1 MRPQNLP
8 SQATKINLGTP
19 HSPPP
24 TLLGSGQ
31 AQIQTQSPH
40 SSKPGTAPPLPREVR
55 GGGREGLAAPVAP
68 ADPDSGSSAT
78 ISRAPPPRS
87 ASTFPSQGPTR
98 GRTWLH
104 TPLHS
109 LLLPT
114 LAKSPHL
121 GHGDRFTPAPFKACS
136 WDERTSQVT
145 KSTQLCSLEPWPLLT
160 LSQGALPCPPPPHPA
175 RSAAP

>member
-55 GGGREGLAAPVAP
+55 GGGGR
-68 ADPDSGSSAT
+68 GSQLLW
-78 ISRAPPPRS
+78 RR
-87 ASTFPSQGPTR
+87 
-98 GRTWLH
+98 L
-104 TPLHS
+104 TP
-109 LLLPT
+109 
-114 LAKSPHL
+114 
-121 GHGDRFTPAPFKACS
+121 TPAHLLQFLGLPLPDPLPPSRVRA
-136 WDERTSQVT
+136 RHGAGPG
-145 KSTQLCSLEPWPLLT
+145 STRHSTRYCCQLWLRVLT
-160 LSQGALPCPPPPHPA
+160 WGMGTGSPPPPL
-175 RSAAP
+175 RRAAGMKGLHKSQSLHSFAVLNLGPC